1 MKLFNI
7 LHHDKQITQSLQ
19 KSDDAMARVEQ
30 QLDKLQATLNGEK
43 QWFTDNGKS
52 IEQHNIAERTTQID
66 PDRRVLICTQI

>member
-7 LHHDKQITQSLQ
+7 LHHDKKITQSLQ
-19 KSDDAMARVEQ
+19 KSGDAMARVEQ

-43 QWFTDNGKS
+43 QWFTDDKS
-52 IEQHNIAERTTQID
+52 VEQHIAERTTQID